1 MTNFKFRISNWGFRI
16 DSAENLLQNERFR
29 LKPLF
34 ASKKSEIRNS
44 KSEIQNHQLVLQP
57 SMQVHRDI
65 EQLPSFRNAVIT
77 IGTFDGV
84 HMGHRQVI
92 QKLKEEAVAIK
103 GETVIITFHP
113 HPRKIVS
120 SAILG
125 IRLINTLDEKI
136 SLLEELG
143 IDHLVIVPFTEVFAN
158 QPAEDYVKDFLVAKF
173 KPHTI
178 IIGYDHRFGRDR
190 LGDYI
195 LLEKRAATYQYN
207 LKEIPKHILDNIS
220 ISSTNIREDI
230 LHNRIETAN
239 KLLGY
244 EFFFSGEVVHGDK
257 LGRQLGYPTANLKIN
272 NDEKII
278 PGNGIYAVYGEVGGQ
293 WSMANKG
300 SADDVTG
307 SVDNEIANSPL
318 TIHHS
323 RYKGMMSI
331 GFRPTVDG
339 KKRVVEVNLFDFNEQ
354 IYGKELRVY
363 VKKYLREEVKFESL
377 EKLVEQIDQDKVE
390 SLKVL

>member
-1 MTNFKFRISNWGFRI
+1 
-16 DSAENLLQNERFR
+16 
-29 LKPLF
+29 
-34 ASKKSEIRNS
+34 
-44 KSEIQNHQLVLQP
+44 
-57 SMQVHRDI
+57 MQVHRDI
-65 EQLPSFRNAVIT
+65 DSLPEFRNAVIT

-92 QKLKEEAVAIK
+92 NRLKSEAKANG

-136 SLLEELG
+136 ALLAGLG
-143 IDHLVIVPFTEVFAN
+143 IDHLVVVPFTDAFAN
-158 QPAEDYVKDFLVAKF
+158 QPAEEYLSNFLVGRF

-190 LGDYI
+190 LGDYR
-195 LLEKRAATYQYN
+195 LLEKKAAALNYQ
-207 LKEIPKHILDNIS
+207 LKEIPKHILEDIA
-220 ISSTNIREDI
+220 ISSTNIRQSI
-230 LHNRIETAN
+230 LHSDIATAN

-244 EFFFSGEVVHGDK
+244 EFFFTGTVVHGDK
-257 LGRQLGYPTANLKIN
+257 LGRQLGYPTANLKVM
-272 NDEKII
+272 DEEKIV
-278 PGNGIYAVYGEVGGQ
+278 PGNGIYAVYAEVVN
-293 WSMANKG
+293 SEHSK
-300 SADDVTG
+300 V
-307 SVDNEIANSPL
+307 NEAATDSTHSPF

-323 RYKGMMSI
+323 RLKGMMSI

-339 KKRVVEVNLFDFNEQ
+339 KKRVIEVNIFDFDSE
-354 IYGKELRVY
+354 IYGRSVTVY
-363 VKKYLREEVKFESL
+363 VKKYLREEIRFDGLEALVK
-377 EKLVEQIDQDKVE
+377 QIDQDKVN